1 MSNCRN
7 DIVELLLPFD
17 NVESVGDVRTHQ
29 GGSVHGKGHQG
40 DNWSHEGMGV
50 KMNTHADGIEQGIIN
65 EKPTQVSAKA
75 KGCEKKRFRGRPM
88 KRKKKAPV
96 TGSPSYLSLLNPAKA
111 EELGKEIFK
120 IVVLEKGFLD
130 PSLKASGLAKRL
142 GTNTRY
148 FSITM
153 SRRFHCNFSS
163 FLGRL
168 RVEEAMTYMAD
179 SRYDEVSLQDMASLV
194 GFSSR
199 QSFISAFQK
208 INGMTPSEY
217 RASVRVG

>member
-1 MSNCRN
+1 MTKRGKEN
-7 DIVELLLPFD
+7 IELLLPFD
-17 NVESVGDVRTHQ
+17 EDVSGTAAKFE
-29 GGSVHGKGHQG
+29 GGGHG
-40 DNWSHEGMGV
+40 
-50 KMNTHADGIEQGIIN
+50 TDGKDSSCDTDE
-65 EKPTQVSAKA
+65 AKD
-75 KGCEKKRFRGRPM
+75 KERKKHFCGRPM
-88 KRKKKAPV
+88 KRKKKEQPK
-96 TGSPSYLSLLNPAKA
+96 GSPSYLSLLNPAKA

-120 IVVLEKGFLD
+120 IVVLEKGFLNHD
-130 PSLKASGLAKRL
+130 IKASDLAKRL

-163 FLGRL
+163 FIGRL
-168 RVEEAMTYMAD
+168 RVEEAMTYMSD
-179 SRYDEVSLQDMASLV
+179 SRFDEVSLQDLASLV

-208 INGMTPSEY
+208 ITGMTPSEY